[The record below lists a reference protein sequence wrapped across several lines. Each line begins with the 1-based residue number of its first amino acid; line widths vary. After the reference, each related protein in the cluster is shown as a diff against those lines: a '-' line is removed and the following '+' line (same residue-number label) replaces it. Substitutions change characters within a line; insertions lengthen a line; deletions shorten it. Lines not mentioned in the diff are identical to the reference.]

1 MTRRQVVRRAA
12 RAIAVGSALATCA
25 LVAAPAVADGG
36 RTAGP
41 GSALLA
47 GAWSGTASSTS
58 DADFT
63 FPLKTTMSVAAT
75 GRPAGTVDLGAP
87 VNCLGTWT
95 PVSTTGRV
103 TTFAEDITSKVPGGD
118 CIMGGT
124 VRLSPAGGGRL
135 RYVWTKG
142 DDDGS
147 VAYLDPVGVSGAW
160 TGTLT
165 QAGLGRVPM
174 RLRVVGVSAGQMHG
188 MSYYDAPLSCS
199 GRLEPQGSGSQRRAV
214 LREVITRSA
223 SSVCVG
229 IGTMTVSMRSDG
241 RLSYRWE
248 GGGVISTATLRRAG

>member
-12 RAIAVGSALATCA
+12 RALAAGSALTTCA
-25 LVAAPAVADGG
+25 LVAAPALADGG
-36 RTAGP
+36 RTAWP

-58 DADFT
+58 NAAFT
-63 FPLKTTMSVAAT
+63 FPLKTTMTVAAT
-75 GRPAGTVDLGAP
+75 GRPTGTVDLGAP
-87 VNCLGTWT
+87 VNCAGTWT

-103 TTFAEDITSKVPGGD
+103 TTFTEGITSKVPGGD
-118 CIMGGT
+118 CIKDGT
-124 VRLSPAGGGRL
+124 VRLSPASGGRL

-142 DDDGS
+142 DDGS

-165 QAGLGRVPM
+165 EAGLGTVPM
-174 RLRVVGVSAGQMHG
+174 RIRVVGVSAGQLHG

-199 GRLEPQGSGSQRRAV
+199 GRLEPQGTGSQRRAV

-223 SSVCVG
+223 SSVCLG
-229 IGTMTVSMRSDG
+229 IGTMTVAMRSDG

-248 GGGVISTATLRRAG
+248 RGGVVSTATLRRAG